1 VGLNE
6 ILSALG
12 MPEAFDDRADF
23 SGINGARNLLVQA
36 VVHKAIIQVDEKGTT
51 ASAATGV
58 STGVTSAPPTL
69 VVDRPF
75 LFFVRHKSTGAI
87 LFQGRV
93 VDPSR

>member
-1 VGLNE
+1 MARQTLRPELSEAKEQGLHNIGE
-6 ILSALG
+6 
-12 MPEAFDDRADF
+12 
-23 SGINGARNLLVQA
+23 
-36 VVHKAIIQVDEKGTT
+36 

-58 STGVTSAPPTL
+58 SVGIVSAPPTL